1 MQHWFELEPQKVIL
15 DFSFNW
21 DTLLGQTLT
30 FVKCAFVPLFKDFLK
45 FIGFCV
51 VTLKG
56 HRSQHANIIKQVN
69 KKENVQVIFL
79 LPVINKRIKCSIMS
93 NRNQGLKNSLGGSS
107 QIISNNK
114 SHNMK
119 RDNIY
124 TQRSGLNKNVKKSTE
139 LFTFL

>member
-1 MQHWFELEPQKVIL
+1 
-15 DFSFNW
+15 
-21 DTLLGQTLT
+21 
-30 FVKCAFVPLFKDFLK
+30 
-45 FIGFCV
+45 
-51 VTLKG
+51 
-56 HRSQHANIIKQVN
+56 
-69 KKENVQVIFL
+69 
-79 LPVINKRIKCSIMS
+79 MS

-124 TQRSGLNKNVKKSTE
+124 TQRSGLNKNVKKSTQ